1 MLVLA
6 GIAGACGWLARGL
19 TPLPVATA
27 APTRAPIVI
36 AAPPVIQLVM
46 TPTPEPEAVPEIAEV
61 ADPDDE
67 VAGPDEDPSEAA
79 GEDLGSVIA
88 RAEVQTPEHNA
99 ISGVVTDDRSG
110 EPLVGVTVIASGGR
124 IQGTQ
129 AAITDEQGRYK
140 ISNLPVGYVTATFYY
155 ADLMLERTNVVVS
168 SLDPT
173 LLDQRLATAR
183 VVPLER
189 DLIVDIPGPGRT
201 FEAAL
206 GAAGDDGIGTTI
218 SSHCGVENTYVIE

>member
-46 TPTPEPEAVPEIAEV
+46 APTPEPEAVPEIAEV

-99 ISGVVTDDRSG
+99 ISGVVTEERSG

-140 ISNLPVGYVTATFYY
+140 ISNLPVGYATATFYY

-173 LLDQRLATAR
+173 LLDQRLDTMPPRGQAEYTMN
-183 VVPLER
+183 
-189 DLIVDIPGPGRT
+189 IPVQTRT

-206 GAAGDDGIGTTI
+206 DAAGDDEFGTTI
-218 SSHCGVENTYVIE
+218 SSNCGVENTYVIE